1 MLLAHQKKILFVAT
15 GIAGLICLYLCIFLI
30 GLTRSISHAAKCLD
44 IAAKGDVNA
53 RILNINGN
61 NEMDHLKHS
70 VNRVL
75 DVIEA
80 FLKESEASIR
90 STSKGH
96 YHRQFITTGMP
107 GIFGKAAAAIT
118 DIMVLMRQ
126 REQDYEQGLKVMT
139 DNFDKNI
146 TSFLSDLTSSAEVL
160 HKISSDLTSLSG
172 VSNDQSRELSRAS
185 DVSSSS
191 VGIVVST
198 TEELSAS
205 IREINTQVVRA
216 TGVSDEAVSKSQEAS
231 TAIGILQNGANKIG
245 EIVHFIGDIAEQTN
259 LLALNA
265 TIEAARAGEA
275 GKGFAVVASEVK
287 QLATKT
293 AGATTEISLHV
304 TELLRAIEQT
314 VSVIGG
320 IRKVI
325 EVMSESTGS
334 ISAAMEEQEAAVS
347 EILRSMQSAS
357 SSVQET
363 QAATG
368 GVAQTAKSTEEMSH
382 TLQEAAQNLSHKSET
397 IAGELE
403 VFLSNLK
410 TQ

>member
-1 MLLAHQKKILFVAT
+1 
-15 GIAGLICLYLCIFLI
+15 
-30 GLTRSISHAAKCLD
+30 
-44 IAAKGDVNA
+44 
-53 RILNINGN
+53 
-61 NEMDHLKHS
+61 
-70 VNRVL
+70 
-75 DVIEA
+75 
-80 FLKESEASIR
+80 
-90 STSKGH
+90 
-96 YHRQFITTGMP
+96 
-107 GIFGKAAAAIT
+107 
-118 DIMVLMRQ
+118 MVLMRQ